1 MTDKTSHQR
10 RHKDKKVNDWTLKK
24 EKLLR
29 YWQEEC
35 KLYNWLYRQNV
46 EWYQKTN
53 RYMSTAGILLSAI
66 TGTTLINQSGNTD
79 SESDEILF
87 IVFGLLSIT
96 STFIQGVKEFMD
108 YNGKISTNTLSAR
121 QNSSI
126 VIDIEEQLNLSRQ
139 ERINGKE
146 FMKHIKTRK
155 NEIIQN
161 GPMIPKSS
169 WKKLR
174 NSIRKK
180 EGLNFFNQNLFQNYL
195 DQNVDYTR
203 IDFNLDNQSSG
214 SSGSEHS
221 FNTSSPTTLEVPKV
235 NLTKLRKTPNLDTTQ
250 SSKSSKITKVS
261 FQTGNDVILR
271 RKYKGGSKRDNGN
284 AETNENAENTEI
296 TENRDMTINDN
307 PDSVLQHLDA
317 SLINNT
323 PNPNNEIGGG
333 GPTDTEDISSYN
345 NFKAGDLEFV
355 RGNLVRS
362 NSQNTLPGSEDEFL
376 EDMKNNNVCMYELR
390 NKISVNDEEFNK
402 RNSSGIT
409 LSNIAN
415 LLPSFLKGGKNDE
428 EEDTQLEGIIIDG
441 NPIKSPKE
449 KSKSEKEEDKRIKL
463 EEKREEKK
471 EKKEKKEQQKEAK
484 KKRKIDDK
492 KLKNQLKY
500 HTSFI

>member
-126 VIDIEEQLNLSRQ
+126 VIDIEEQLNLSRE

-221 FNTSSPTTLEVPKV
+221 FNTSSPTTLEVPKI
-235 NLTKLRKTPNLDTTQ
+235 NPTKLGKTTNLDTTQ
-250 SSKSSKITKVS
+250 NSKSSKTNTVS
-261 FQTGNDVILR
+261 FQSHNDVILR
-271 RKYKGGSKRDNGN
+271 RKNKDSFRQNI
-284 AETNENAENTEI
+284 ENAENAEPN
-296 TENRDMTINDN
+296 ENRNMTINDN

-317 SLINNT
+317 SLINNN
-323 PNPNNEIGGG
+323 PNPNNGIGGSG
-333 GPTDTEDISSYN
+333 GSDGGSGGGTSDISNYN
-345 NFKAGDLEFV
+345 NFKAGDLDFV

-362 NSQNTLPGSEDEFL
+362 NSQNTLQGSEDEFL

-390 NKISVNDEEFNK
+390 NKISVNDEEFNR

-415 LLPSFLKGGKNDE
+415 LIPSFLKGGKNDE
-428 EEDTQLEGIIIDG
+428 EEDSQLEGIIIDG
-441 NPIKSPKE
+441 NPIKSPKA
-449 KSKSEKEEDKRIKL
+449 KSKSEKEEDKRNKL

-471 EKKEKKEQQKEAK
+471 EKKEKREQQKEAK
-484 KKRKIDDK
+484 KQRKIDDK

>member
-1 MTDKTSHQR
+1 MSSKNSHHS
-10 RHKDKKVNDWTLKK
+10 RHKDKRVNDWTLKK

-221 FNTSSPTTLEVPKV
+221 FNTSSPTKLEVP
-235 NLTKLRKTPNLDTTQ
+235 NINPTKLGKTSNSNTKVKGETT
-250 SSKSSKITKVS
+250 KTNTVS
-261 FQTGNDVILR
+261 FQTNKNVILR
-271 RKYKGGSKRDNGN
+271 RKNQEVFRASDVN
-284 AETNENAENTEI
+284 AETNENRNI
-296 TENRDMTINDN
+296 TINDN

-323 PNPNNEIGGG
+323 PNSNNEIINNTIG
-333 GPTDTEDISSYN
+333 TEDISNYN
-345 NFKAGDLEFV
+345 NFEVGDLEFV

-390 NKISVNDEEFNK
+390 NKISVNDEEFNR

-441 NPIKSPKE
+441 NLVKSPKSR
-449 KSKSEKEEDKRIKL
+449 SKSEKEEDKRIKL
-463 EEKREEKK
+463 EGKK
-471 EKKEKKEQQKEAK
+471 EKRDQQKEAK
-484 KKRKIDDK
+484 KQRKIDDK
-492 KLKNQLKY
+492 KLKNQLKF

>member
-1 MTDKTSHQR
+1 MSDKTSHQR

-126 VIDIEEQLNLSRQ
+126 VIDIEEQLNLSRE

-180 EGLNFFNQNLFQNYL
+180 EGLNFFKQNLFQNYL

-221 FNTSSPTTLEVPKV
+221 FNTSSPTTLEVPKI
-235 NLTKLRKTPNLDTTQ
+235 NPTKLGKTTNLDTTQ
-250 SSKSSKITKVS
+250 NSKSSKTNTVS
-261 FQTGNDVILR
+261 FQSHNDVILR
-271 RKYKGGSKRDNGN
+271 RKNKDSFRQNI
-284 AETNENAENTEI
+284 ENAENAEPN
-296 TENRDMTINDN
+296 ENRNMTINDN

-317 SLINNT
+317 SLINNN
-323 PNPNNEIGGG
+323 PNPNNGIGGSG
-333 GPTDTEDISSYN
+333 GSDGGSGGGTSDISNYN
-345 NFKAGDLEFV
+345 NFKAGDLDFV

-362 NSQNTLPGSEDEFL
+362 NSQNTLQGSEDEFL

-390 NKISVNDEEFNK
+390 NKISVNDEEFNR

-415 LLPSFLKGGKNDE
+415 LIPSFLKGGKNDE
-428 EEDTQLEGIIIDG
+428 EEDSQLEGIIIDG
-441 NPIKSPKE
+441 NPIKSPKA
-449 KSKSEKEEDKRIKL
+449 KSKSEKEEDKRNKL

-471 EKKEKKEQQKEAK
+471 EKKEKREQQKEAK
-484 KKRKIDDK
+484 KQRKIDDK

>member
-108 YNGKISTNTLSAR
+108 YNAKISTNTLSAR

-126 VIDIEEQLNLSRQ
+126 VIDIEEQLNLSRE

-221 FNTSSPTTLEVPKV
+221 FNTSSPTTLEVPKI
-235 NLTKLRKTPNLDTTQ
+235 NPTKLGKTTNLDTRQ
-250 SSKSSKITKVS
+250 SSKSSKTNTVS
-261 FQTGNDVILR
+261 FQTDNNVVLR
-271 RKYKGGSKRDNGN
+271 RKNKEGVIGKTEISKN
-284 AETNENAENTEI
+284 AETNEN
-296 TENRDMTINDN
+296 RDIIINDN

-333 GPTDTEDISSYN
+333 SGDGGSGSGDILNYN
-345 NFKAGDLEFV
+345 NFKAGDLDFV

-362 NSQNTLPGSEDEFL
+362 NSQNTLQGSEDEFL

-390 NKISVNDEEFNK
+390 NKISVNDEEFNR

-415 LLPSFLKGGKNDE
+415 LIPSFLKGGKNDE
-428 EEDTQLEGIIIDG
+428 EEDSQLEGIIIDG
-441 NPIKSPKE
+441 NHIKSPKA
-449 KSKSEKEEDKRIKL
+449 KSKSEKEEDKRNKL

-471 EKKEKKEQQKEAK
+471 EKKEKK
-484 KKRKIDDK
+484 DK
-492 KLKNQLKY
+492 KEIKDKKA
-500 HTSFI
+500 IKDKKEKKEKKVIKV

>member
-1 MTDKTSHQR
+1 MTDKTNHQQ
-10 RHKDKKVNDWTLKK
+10 RHKDKRINDWTLKK

-53 RYMSTAGILLSAI
+53 RYMSTSGILLSAI
-66 TGTTLINQSGNTD
+66 TGTTLINQSSNTN

-126 VIDIEEQLNLSRQ
+126 VIDIEEQLNLSRK
-139 ERINGKE
+139 ERTNGKE
-146 FMKHIKTRK
+146 FMKNIKTRK

-214 SSGSEHS
+214 SSSSENS
-221 FNTSSPTTLEVPKV
+221 FNTSSPTTLEVPKIDP
-235 NLTKLRKTPNLDTTQ
+235 TKLHKTSNPDN
-250 SSKSSKITKVS
+250 KANGVVNKVNTIH
-261 FQTGNDVILR
+261 FQTDNNNVQLRKKNNDVVR
-271 RKYKGGSKRDNGN
+271 
-284 AETNENAENTEI
+284 ENTKKTI
-296 TENRDMTINDN
+296 NRDITISNN
-307 PDSVLQHLDA
+307 PERVLQHLDA
-317 SLINNT
+317 SLISNFNLNNENNNNT
-323 PNPNNEIGGG
+323 STNTSN
-333 GPTDTEDISSYN
+333 ISSYN
-345 NFKAGDLEFV
+345 NFVVGDLDFV

-362 NSQNTLPGSEDEFL
+362 NSQNTLQGSEDEFL

-415 LLPSFLKGGKNDE
+415 LIPSFLKGGKNDE
-428 EEDTQLEGIIIDG
+428 EEDSHLEGIIIDG
-441 NPIKSPKE
+441 NPIKSPKA
-449 KSKSEKEEDKRIKL
+449 KNKSEKEEDRKIKL

-471 EKKEKKEQQKEAK
+471 EKKEKREQQKEAK
-484 KKRKIDDK
+484 KQRRIDDN

-500 HTSFI
+500 HTTFI

>member
-1 MTDKTSHQR
+1 MSDKTSHQR

-126 VIDIEEQLNLSRQ
+126 VIDIEEQLNLSRE

-221 FNTSSPTTLEVPKV
+221 FNTSSPTTLEVPKI
-235 NLTKLRKTPNLDTTQ
+235 NPTKLGKTTNLDTTQ
-250 SSKSSKITKVS
+250 NSKSSKTNTVS
-261 FQTGNDVILR
+261 FQSHNDVILR
-271 RKYKGGSKRDNGN
+271 RKNKDSFRQNI
-284 AETNENAENTEI
+284 ENAENAEPN
-296 TENRDMTINDN
+296 ENRNMTINDN

-317 SLINNT
+317 SLINNN
-323 PNPNNEIGGG
+323 PNPNNGIGGSG
-333 GPTDTEDISSYN
+333 GSDGGSGGGTSDISNYN
-345 NFKAGDLEFV
+345 NFKAGDLDFV

-362 NSQNTLPGSEDEFL
+362 NSQNTLQGSEDEFL

-390 NKISVNDEEFNK
+390 NKISVNDEEFNR

-415 LLPSFLKGGKNDE
+415 LIPSFLKGGKNDE
-428 EEDTQLEGIIIDG
+428 EEDSQLEGIIIDG
-441 NPIKSPKE
+441 NPIKSPKA
-449 KSKSEKEEDKRIKL
+449 KSKSEKEEDKRNKL

-471 EKKEKKEQQKEAK
+471 EKKEKREQQKEAK
-484 KKRKIDDK
+484 KQRKIDDK

>member
-1 MTDKTSHQR
+1 MTDKTTHQQ
-10 RHKDKKVNDWTLKK
+10 RHKDKRINDWTLKK

-53 RYMSTAGILLSAI
+53 RYMSTSGILLSAI
-66 TGTTLINQSGNTD
+66 TGTTLINQSSNTN

-126 VIDIEEQLNLSRQ
+126 VIDIEEQLNLSRK
-139 ERINGKE
+139 ERTNGKE
-146 FMKHIKTRK
+146 FMKNIKTRK

-214 SSGSEHS
+214 SSSSEHS
-221 FNTSSPTTLEVPKV
+221 FNTSSPTTVEVPKIDP
-235 NLTKLRKTPNLDTTQ
+235 TKLNKTSNPDN
-250 SSKSSKITKVS
+250 KANGVVNKVNTIH
-261 FQTGNDVILR
+261 FQTDNNNDQLR
-271 RKYKGGSKRDNGN
+271 KKNNTVVR
-284 AETNENAENTEI
+284 ENTKKTI
-296 TENRDMTINDN
+296 NRDITISNN
-307 PDSVLQHLDA
+307 PERVLQHLDA
-317 SLINNT
+317 SLISNFNL
-323 PNPNNEIGGG
+323 NNENNNNKS
-333 GPTDTEDISSYN
+333 TNTSNISSYN
-345 NFKAGDLEFV
+345 NFVVGDLDFV

-362 NSQNTLPGSEDEFL
+362 NSQNTLQGSEDEFL

-409 LSNIAN
+409 ISNIAN
-415 LLPSFLKGGKNDE
+415 LIPSFLKGWKNDE
-428 EEDTQLEGIIIDG
+428 EEDSHLEGIIIDG
-441 NPIKSPKE
+441 NPIKSPKA
-449 KSKSEKEEDKRIKL
+449 KNKSEKEEDRKIKL

-471 EKKEKKEQQKEAK
+471 EKKEKREQQKEAK
-484 KKRKIDDK
+484 KQRRIDDK

-500 HTSFI
+500 HTTFI